1 MRYIELNIIL
11 INDKKNISKFKIS
24 IKTEEKVF
32 IF

>member
-11 INDKKNISKFKIS
+11 INDKKNISNFKIS
-24 IKTEEKVF
+24 IKIEEKVF